1 MLKYNTPHKIPK
13 CKEETTR
20 KAFWSPSKRSTRRKS
35 KEIAIE
41 SENRQVKY
49 AFLETL
55 SKWGDSVYSMLYG
68 SSEYEEPQASVNA

>member
-41 SENRQVKY
+41 SENPQVKY
-49 AFLETL
+49 ETL
-55 SKWGDSVYSMLYG
+55 SKWGGSVYSMLYG